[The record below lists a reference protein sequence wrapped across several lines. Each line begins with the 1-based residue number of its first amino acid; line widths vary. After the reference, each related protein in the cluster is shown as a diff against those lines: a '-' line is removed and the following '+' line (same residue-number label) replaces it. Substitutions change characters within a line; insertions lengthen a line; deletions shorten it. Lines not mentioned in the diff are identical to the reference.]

1 VSVANAL
8 KPLDRLAPE
17 VLFRDDRHQPS
28 SMKTLNS
35 KISYDPH
42 KSFLKG
48 CITTGGGAN
57 YHFSGNRRY
66 TPRENSLFQTFP
78 YGYHFTGSNS
88 EANKQIGNAFP
99 PCMSEKLYSSCA
111 QMLEAYDNGLIE
123 AEADITDLD
132 QYLEANGVV
141 LPQRASTP
149 RDLFTPSAS
158 SRFSTPENPY
168 RYLFCPENRPAAA
181 CTPRVVSRS
190 QSLFGASKDIEPQSQ
205 TEKKKQTPGFSF
217 LNNRDAEPRNA
228 EWRTKKRRDDLTND
242 EKFKIA
248 KENGDLIELD
258 SD

>member
-8 KPLDRLAPE
+8 NPLDRLAPD
-17 VLFRDDRHQPS
+17 VLLKDDRHQPS
-28 SMKTLNS
+28 SMKTLTS

-48 CITTGGGAN
+48 CITTGGGTN

-99 PCMSEKLYSSCA
+99 PCMSEKLYRSCA
-111 QMLEAYDNGLIE
+111 QTLEAYDSGLVE

-141 LPQRASTP
+141 LPQRVSTP
-149 RDLFTPSAS
+149 RDLFAISAS

-168 RYLFCPENRPAAA
+168 RYLFRPENGRAAA
-181 CTPRVVSRS
+181 SAPRAVSRS
-190 QSLFGASKDIEPQSQ
+190 QSLFGASKDIEPQSR
-205 TEKKKQTPGFSF
+205 TEKKKQTSFFSF
-217 LNNRDAEPRNA
+217 LNNRYVEPGNA
-228 EWRTKKRRDDLTND
+228 EWRTKKRRDGLTND
-242 EKFKIA
+242 EKLRRA
-248 KENGDLIELD
+248 KENGNLVELD